1 MQKINKPMKLFYK
14 FKNINDYALSSLE
27 KKYFYF
33 STPEQLNDPEDCRS
47 PISYDSSNKNILN
60 WIKHVKSWFKRIDR
74 EKGISKKFEFDTVD
88 KVRKSLESDGFVK
101 KMLES
106 SQIKVENCFHLLSLT
121 DDWNDIFM
129 WDAKDYCS
137 SFSGICIAY
146 KAYQL
151 QYPEFDSYFIKID
164 KTKTEERYPYFC
176 QYNNDKYF
184 VLKKVEYDN
193 DRKHFYKPFEE
204 KYDKDSCVVYDTK
217 SENLK
222 NLEYNFFHKTPK
234 WAKENEYRGFYTTVG
249 NPDYKIDDSK
259 IFYTDDVLD
268 SITLGFNISQ
278 NQIDTIKDLIKQN
291 YSNFENIKFYILR
304 KNSNENF
311 VREEI
316 QRG

>member
-1 MQKINKPMKLFYK
+1 MKMQVCDKPMKLFYK
-14 FKNINDYALSSLE
+14 FKNINNYALSSLE
-27 KKYFYF
+27 EKYFYF
-33 STPEQLNDPEDCRS
+33 SKPQQLNDPEDCRR

-60 WIKHVKSWFKRIDR
+60 WLKHVKKSLKRDG
-74 EKGISKKFEFDTVD
+74 KNPDKFRFDTVD
-88 KVRKSLESDGFVK
+88 KVKKSLNNDGFVK
-101 KMLES
+101 EMLES
-106 SQIKVENCFHLLSLT
+106 SQRKVENCFHLLSLT
-121 DDWNDIFM
+121 DDWNNISM
-129 WDAKDYCS
+129 WDSKDYCS
-137 SFSGICIAY
+137 NFSGICIAY

-176 QYNNDKYF
+176 SYNNDKYF

-204 KYDKDSCVVYDTK
+204 KYDKNSYVIYDTK

-222 NLEYNFFHKTPK
+222 NLEYNFFHKTSL
-234 WAKENEYRGFYTTVG
+234 WAKEKEYRGFYTTAG

-268 SITLGFNISQ
+268 SITFGFNVSQ
-278 NQIDTIKDLIKQN
+278 NQIDTIKDLIEKN

-304 KNSNENF
+304 KTSNEAL

-316 QRG
+316 